1 MNVSGKFTLN
11 APRDIVFFGK
21 RRSRRNK
28 GRTRNE

>member
-21 RRSRRNK
+21 RHSRRN
-28 GRTRNE
+28 GRARNE